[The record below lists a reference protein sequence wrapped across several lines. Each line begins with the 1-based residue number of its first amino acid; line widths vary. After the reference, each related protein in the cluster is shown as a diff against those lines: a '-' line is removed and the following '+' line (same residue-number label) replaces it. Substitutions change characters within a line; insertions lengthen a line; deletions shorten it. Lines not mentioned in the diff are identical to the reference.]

1 MDSRHIEQI
10 LEKDI
15 NSFGCYIW
23 GIEFSGKTTN
33 QTLRVFIDKDSGI
46 SIDDCEAVS
55 KHISKVLESEEE
67 IGDDYS
73 LEVSSP
79 GLDRKFFKD
88 SQYENYL
95 GCLLK
100 VKFLGND
107 GKFMTVKGLLVR
119 TSKESIFLETN
130 NNEFEIYFKS
140 IKRGSLEI
148 TEVKHAK

>member
-1 MDSRHIEQI
+1 MVAH
-10 LEKDI
+10 
-15 NSFGCYIW
+15 IW
-23 GIEFSGKTTN
+23 GIEFSGKITN

-88 SQYENYL
+88 SH
-95 GCLLK
+95 
-100 VKFLGND
+100 
-107 GKFMTVKGLLVR
+107 
-119 TSKESIFLETN
+119 I
-130 NNEFEIYFKS
+130 
-140 IKRGSLEI
+140 I
-148 TEVKHAK
+148 TI

>member
-1 MDSRHIEQI
+1 MNSRHIEQI

-23 GIEFSGKTTN
+23 GIEFSGRISN

-46 SIDDCEAVS
+46 SIDDCEAIS

-67 IGDDYS
+67 IGDDYL

-88 SQYENYL
+88 SQYNHYL
-95 GCLLK
+95 GHTLK
-100 VKFLGND
+100 IKFLGND
-107 GKFMTVKGLLVR
+107 GKFMTIKGRLVR
-119 TSKESIFLETN
+119 TSKESIFLEN
-130 NNEFEIYFKS
+130 NNKELEIYFKS
-140 IKRGSLEI
+140 IKKGSLEI
-148 TEVKHAK
+148 TEV

>member
-1 MDSRHIEQI
+1 MDSRHIELI

-23 GIEFSGKTTN
+23 GIEFSGQTNN
-33 QTLRVFIDKDSGI
+33 QTLRVFIDNDSGI

-88 SQYENYL
+88 SQYDCYL
-95 GCLLK
+95 GHALK
-100 VKFLGND
+100 IKFLGND
-107 GKFMTVKGLLVR
+107 DKFMTIKGLLVR
-119 TSKESIFLETN
+119 TSKESIFLESN
-130 NNEFEIYFKS
+130 NKELEIYFKS
-140 IKRGSLEI
+140 IKKGSLEI
-148 TEVKHAK
+148 TEV